1 MADKSIEIRINAAV
15 EAAEAAETVGQLRR
29 SLEDLQ
35 KIAEE
40 GDLGADQFEKLQR
53 SISQTTDE
61 LADATGRVNGIRD
74 EIRTLDGSPVE
85 RLNNSFGLLGE
96 GITNLDFDKVT
107 LGLKGIG
114 AAIAANP
121 IGLLVT
127 VVEIGRAHV

>member
-74 EIRTLDGSPVE
+74 EIRTLDGSPIE

-96 GITNLDFDKVT
+96 GITNLDFDKDRKST
-107 LGLKGIG
+107 
-114 AAIAANP
+114 
-121 IGLLVT
+121 
-127 VVEIGRAHV
+127 R